1 MFMENPLFGWGMD
14 AYSQIGKFYQSDLLL
29 GDSQERAFSDVFH
42 MLAEFGIIGLLP
54 AAVVFIW
61 LLVHYFRGSTSF
73 LLSKLLLLACFGVGL
88 LAFVDSPFMSP
99 AVFLS
104 FLMLFFPLCAGRIY
118 HEKASMKSMQ
128 AA

>member
-1 MFMENPLFGWGMD
+1 MD

-73 LLSKLLLLACFGVGL
+73 LLSKLLLLACFELASGL
-88 LAFVDSPFMSP
+88 RRLTIHVSSGLFEFPHA
-99 AVFLS
+99 
-104 FLMLFFPLCAGRIY
+104 LFFRSALDGFITKKRR
-118 HEKASMKSMQ
+118 
-128 AA
+128 